1 MTDANNITIQSVFEN
16 FVPMIAD
23 RSFTDEQLNAIRC
36 IRNCRTAEM
45 GAHVSECESCHATFI
60 HYNSCKNRNC
70 PMCQGMD
77 VDEWID
83 LRREDVL
90 DAPYFHTVFSIPSQL
105 YPLVYANQKLLYD
118 ALYHSANKTLAE
130 LSKDPKHF
138 GARIGYI
145 CILHTWG
152 SKLNYHPHLH
162 TIVLG
167 GGLDEKNHWKDK
179 GKSFF
184 LPVKVMSAVFKKHYL
199 NELKNLRSEGKLVYT
214 GNACNL
220 KNSYT
225 FKELLNALYDTDW
238 IVYTKE
244 TFAGAQEVFKYLGKY
259 THRIAISNRR
269 IISMD
274 DQNVTF
280 SAKDYLDGGK
290 YKPMTISGEAFLSRF
305 LLHVLPKGFVRIR
318 YYGILSCRCK
328 REKITLCRNLIGCKK
343 YISQLRDK
351 TVAEKL
357 MILYNHNIYKCSK
370 CSGNLITHQVS
381 GRYMLC

>member
-1 MTDANNITIQSVFEN
+1 MSDITIQDIFDQFLPS
-16 FVPMIAD
+16 IAD
-23 RSFTDEQLNAIRC
+23 RSFSVEQFKAIQC

-60 HYNSCKNRNC
+60 HYNSCKNRHC
-70 PMCQGMD
+70 PMCQGMN

-83 LRREDVL
+83 LRKEDVL

-118 ALYHSANKTLAE
+118 ALYHAANKTLAE
-130 LSKDPKHF
+130 LSGDPKYF

-152 SKLNYHPHLH
+152 SQLNYHPHLH

-167 GGLDEKNHWKDK
+167 GGLDNKNHWRDK
-179 GKSFF
+179 GKKFF
-184 LPVKVMSAVFKKHYL
+184 LPVKIMSAVFKRHYL
-199 NELKNLRSEGKLVYT
+199 DELKGLREDDELVYT
-214 GNACNL
+214 GTATIFR
-220 KNSYT
+220 NSYS
-225 FKELLNALYDTDW
+225 FKELLNSLYDTDW
-238 IVYTKE
+238 VVYTKD
-244 TFAGAQEVFKYLGKY
+244 TFAGAHEVFKYLGKY

-269 IISMD
+269 IIEMD
-274 DQNVTF
+274 DRNVTF
-280 SAKDYLDGGK
+280 YAKDYRDEAR
-290 YKPMTISGEAFLSRF
+290 YKPMTLSGETFLSRF

-328 REKITLCRNLIGCKK
+328 REKITLCRNLLGCKK
-343 YISQLRDK
+343 YLSQLRDK
-351 TVAEKL
+351 TVTEKL
-357 MILYNHNIYKCSK
+357 LILYNRDIHKCSK
-370 CSGNLITHQVS
+370 CNGHLITHRVY